1 MRNNKG
7 RVGSKAK
14 QSDPT
19 PQVAPQQAKQD
30 DTLSFVSPTTF
41 VTLPSQGRHY
51 PEDHPL
57 YMKDS
62 VEIKQMTAK
71 QEDILTSKAL
81 IKKGIVIDR
90 LIESI
95 LTDPGVNVNDL
106 LVVDKNAIMIAARI
120 DAYGPDY
127 EVDVSCPSCS
137 AASKHSFDLDE
148 CLEEGTE
155 KVLETTMPDNVTRTE
170 SGTYLISLSTGLEVE
185 VKLMTSKDEMKVVK
199 TMNQAS
205 KANVSVGQST
215 LQLRTIIVSLAGYD
229 DRATINKSVDVM
241 PMRLVREIRK
251 AYKGLSPSLEL
262 KSSFSCPSCSAESE
276 VEVPLTAEFFWPSL

>member
-1 MRNNKG
+1 MRNSKG
-7 RVGSKAK
+7 RVGTKAK

-51 PEDHPL
+51 LEDHPL

-71 QEDILTSKAL
+71 QEDILTSKSL

-95 LTDPGVNVNDL
+95 LTDPGVDVNDL

-127 EVDVSCPSCS
+127 EVEVACPSCS
-137 AASKHSFDLDE
+137 ASSKHSFDLDE
-148 CLEEGTE
+148 CLSEGTE
-155 KVLETTMPDNVTRTE
+155 KVLEATSSDNVTKTE
-170 SGTYLISLSTGLEVE
+170 SGTYLIALSSGLEVE
-185 VKLMTSKDEMKVVK
+185 VKLMTSKDEMKIVK

-205 KANVSVGQST
+205 KANVSIGQST

-229 DRATINKSVDVM
+229 DRTTINKSVDVM

-251 AYKGLSPSLEL
+251 AYKTLSPSLEL

-276 VEVPLTAEFFWPSL
+276 VEVPLTAEFFWPAL